1 MTTLYRR
8 FFMIQYRRILD
19 LHFKGTSQ
27 RTISSSV
34 GHSRQTVSD
43 VVIKANHLG
52 LVELTDEMTNQ
63 WLAEFLFPEKEAIAK
78 GYFPVDWEDV
88 HRELQKK
95 NMTLKLLHYEYD
107 QRARDS
113 KKIPYA
119 YRTFCRHYGKY
130 AKKYKLTMPIRRKPG
145 EIMEVDW
152 AGDKLSIKDRNTGE
166 KLPIYVFVAT
176 LPYSQLFYAEGFFNM
191 TSQS

>member
-1 MTTLYRR
+1 
-8 FFMIQYRRILD
+8 MIQYRRILE

-88 HRELQKK
+88 HREPQKK
-95 NMTLKLLHYEYD
+95 NMTLKLLHYEYS

-130 AKKYKLTMPIRRKPG
+130 ANKYKLTMPISVNQVKLWKLTG
-145 EIMEVDW
+145 LEINCLLKTEIQ
-152 AGDKLSIKDRNTGE
+152 AKSYLSMC
-166 KLPIYVFVAT
+166 L
-176 LPYSQLFYAEGFFNM
+176 
-191 TSQS
+191 